1 MFFAPI
7 ATKVCAIQTTTMQ
20 SFCDL
25 ETPQQERLRLGV
37 PETAPAG
44 SWLAQLAQLLGPAPI
59 DQNRDL
65 LTMERPAPLAH
76 PAARRCPSC

>member
-1 MFFAPI
+1 MLFGRNVARI
-7 ATKVCAIQTTTMQ
+7 RANQSTTMQ

-25 ETPQQERLRLGV
+25 ETPQQERLRHGT
-37 PETAPAG
+37 PESAPSG

-59 DQNRDL
+59 DRSRDL

-76 PAARRCPSC
+76 PTARRCPSC

>member
-1 MFFAPI
+1 M
-7 ATKVCAIQTTTMQ
+7 VVRNQSTTMQ

-59 DQNRDL
+59 DQDCGL
-65 LTMERPAPLAH
+65 LTQERPAPH
-76 PAARRCPSC
+76 PAACRCPSS

>member
-1 MFFAPI
+1 MSPDRFVAMLVRN
-7 ATKVCAIQTTTMQ
+7 KTTTMQ

-65 LTMERPAPLAH
+65 LTLERPAPLAH